1 MEHLES
7 LFRPTD
13 MHRGSDGLGVAFA
26 VDSEEEGTASALYME
41 LYLDAIG
48 EHDGSHIEGMGGDG
62 ADLHHWA
69 MGVDYG
75 SIDTEGIGGGAGGG
89 GDKLTVAIGIGDQFA
104 IDVGGDGNHTGGI
117 AFHHRHLIKCE
128 GTEGLP
134 SLLVRDEALQQV
146 ALLCKGG
153 ALL

>member
-48 EHDGSHIEGMGGDG
+48 EHDGSHIEGMRGDG
-62 ADLHHWA
+62 AYLHHWA
-69 MGVDYG
+69 MGVDDG
-75 SIDTEGIGGGAGGG
+75 SIDTEGVGGGAGGG
-89 GDKLTVAIGIGDQFA
+89 GDELAVAIGIGNQFA
-104 IDVGGDGNHTGGI
+104 IDIGGDRNHTGGI
-117 AFHHRHLIKCE
+117 TLHHCHLVECE
-128 GTEGLP
+128 GAEGLP
-134 SLLVRDEALQQV
+134 SLLVRHEALQQV
-146 ALLCKGG
+146 ALLREGG
-153 ALL
+153 ARL